1 MKKNILS
8 VLTLAAAALCLTSC
22 ESWIE
27 ENPDGQI
34 TEEKVGDSEEAAKSW
49 VTGVYSKW
57 IYDMFC
63 WGYFP
68 PDFVI
73 AYPKNLHQRV

>member
-8 VLTLAAAALCLTSC
+8 VLTLAAAALCFTSC

-34 TEEKVGDSEEAAKSW
+34 TEEKVGDSEDAAKSW
-49 VTGVYSKW
+49 VTGVYS
-57 IYDMFC
+57 
-63 WGYFP
+63 
-68 PDFVI
+68 
-73 AYPKNLHQRV
+73 